1 MDNKSLVIYIREDDE
16 LQTKRKT
23 ENEDIVPQLNQ
34 QSCQIGKKI
43 KRGQLLWKEFY
54 NKELIQ
60 NKQKNPYATHNEL
73 TSIISKKW
81 KKKKQHKKK
90 VDKLKLKIKQEHIT
104 EYTIEGNNPEEMP
117 TNHKQTDDIVEKI
130 RIQTFKL
137 IYLNTI
143 FDLKGEEILEAI
155 KDNMQFICI
164 NKSYENYQIGE
175 KDFNKSKATQNNQE
189 VQEKQ
194 VVQNQKDPQDEIVI
208 DEYETNIKL
217 LNKIVNYL

>member
-16 LQTKRKT
+16 LYTKRKT
-23 ENEDIVPQLNQ
+23 ENEDIVPQLKQ

-54 NKELIQ
+54 KKELIQ

-73 TSIISKKW
+73 TSMISKKW
-81 KKKKQHKKK
+81 KKKKQHKQ
-90 VDKLKLKIKQEHIT
+90 KLDQLRLKIKQEHII
-104 EYTIEGNNPEEMP
+104 EYTIEDNNAEEMP
-117 TNHKQTDDIVEKI
+117 TNHKQNDDIVEKI

-143 FDLKGEEILEAI
+143 FDLKGEAILEAI

-164 NKSYENYQIGE
+164 NKSYENNQLDN
-175 KDFNKSKATQNNQE
+175 KDFNQSKVTQNKQKG
-189 VQEKQ
+189 QEKK
-194 VVQNQKDPQDEIVI
+194 VVQIQKDSEDEIVI
-208 DEYETNIKL
+208 DENETNVKQ
-217 LNKIVNYL
+217 LNKS